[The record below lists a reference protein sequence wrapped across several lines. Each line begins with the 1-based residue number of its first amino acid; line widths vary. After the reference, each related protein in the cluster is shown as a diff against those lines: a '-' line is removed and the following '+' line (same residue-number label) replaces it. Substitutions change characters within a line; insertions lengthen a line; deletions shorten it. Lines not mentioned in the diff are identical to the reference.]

1 MKYDVLILFSKL
13 YLRYYKMDAAQ
24 SARVKRMEEKRKQ
37 GKKEE
42 KTGKEKLEILKNKSG
57 KQKIKEAFVKLLD
70 GKESERWELANYC
83 ESKLEDFDILN
94 LPILVKAIDY
104 YGQYYISRDGIND
117 DNFNNDTLKE
127 YINVENY
134 DEMFRYLRLLYD
146 NNF

>member
-1 MKYDVLILFSKL
+1 
-13 YLRYYKMDAAQ
+13 MDAAQ